1 MLKFTKFEKKILDA
15 LLKKRAKKVAQ
26 DLKLKDVQQCYNVK
40 SSLKRKTQNA
50 EEFLAVARGKYGDL
64 LKHRVNTPSIMP
76 EKDEDEH
83 LLFREHNRK

>member
-15 LLKKRAKKVAQ
+15 LLKKSAKKVAQ

-64 LKHRVNTPSIMP
+64 LKRRVNTPNIMP
-76 EKDEDEH
+76 EKDEDAD
-83 LLFREHNRK
+83 LLFRQHNKR